1 MATAGS
7 NSPASSS
14 RPTSQIT
21 KSRRASVARSLERNV
36 VVHYITVIGVA
47 GERSKGVF
55 ATAEIARLLLTTD
68 VLALV

>member
-1 MATAGS
+1 M
-7 NSPASSS
+7 
-14 RPTSQIT
+14 
-21 KSRRASVARSLERNV
+21 
-36 VVHYITVIGVA
+36 VHYITVIGVA